1 VTADVT
7 SPDRA
12 PVEPTLV
19 KPGRNHSGWLLTLIS
34 VLMALIIGGV
44 IIALSDQVVRSELP
58 HIFSEPGPFIR
69 DFFLSIRDAYAAL
82 LRGAIFDI
90 HNDGSISGIFGPLT
104 STLHQSTPLILGGL
118 SVALAFRTGL
128 FNIGGE
134 GQVIAGA
141 FCSGYVGLSLH
152 RPAIVQLP
160 LAVIAGLAGGMF
172 WGFIAGWLKARA
184 GAHEVITTIM
194 LNWIATYLLLWLI
207 SLGPI
212 VDPNNPQQSR
222 SIAAS
227 ARLPHIFG
235 GNLLV
240 NWGFVLAIL
249 AAAAVSW
256 LLTRSTLGFQLR
268 AVGANPAASRT
279 AGISVGGMTMLAMTL
294 AGGLAG
300 LAGTTL
306 ALGGFTS
313 YALTPSI
320 SSNVGFDAIT
330 VALLGRSSPWGAVG
344 AGLLFGALKQGGSVM
359 QATAGVQV
367 PIDIVTVIQ
376 ALIVMFVAAPRL
388 VRSIV
393 RFKGLAGPAM
403 QTATTNLVTT
413 VAHVRKARLA
423 RNMFAGGLQIVLGLL
438 ALVAFAFPDRSSGQ
452 AALRFTLRGDKVNI
466 PNWTYT
472 ARPVI
477 IVLCLLVIVVGVLR
491 MLKLLGA
498 RTAVALVAVLLVLV
512 FISWSIA
519 GTGNAFLLARLLQGA
534 MFPLAIPLILGSLA
548 GVIGER
554 SGVVNIAIEGQLL
567 GGAFLA
573 AVIGTVTGSLW
584 FGLIGGLVAGLIVAA
599 LLAVLAIKYFVDQV
613 IVGVVLNLLVL
624 GLTSYFFTKLL
635 SPDQEG
641 FNSPGYFPVWKV
653 PVLGDIPILGNVF
666 FNGTVFLYATYVLVA
681 LVHIGLFHT
690 RWGLRLRSVGEHPR
704 AADTVGINVLRTRY
718 RAVLLGGLLAGLGGA
733 FLVLGTGSQG
743 TFGINMSSGLGF
755 IALAAVIFGRWRP
768 LGALAAALLFGFTN
782 QLQALLAQAGTP
794 ISPSL
799 LLTLPY
805 VVTLFVVAGSGG
817 RVRAPAADGQPYK
830 VG

>member
-1 VTADVT
+1 MTTDVT
-7 SPDRA
+7 SPDQA

-19 KPGRNHSGWLLTLIS
+19 KRGRNQSGWLLTLIS
-34 VLMALIIGGV
+34 ILLALVIGGV

-58 HIFSEPGPFIR
+58 HIFSEPGAFFR
-69 DFFLSIRDAYAAL
+69 DFFLAIRDAYAAL
-82 LRGAIFDI
+82 LRGAIFDGN
-90 HNDGSISGIFGPLT
+90 NDGTIGGIFGPIT

-118 SVALAFRTGL
+118 AVALAFRTGL

-141 FCSGYVGLSLH
+141 FCSGYVGFTLH
-152 RPAIVQLP
+152 LPAVLHLP
-160 LAVIAGLAGGMF
+160 LAVLAGLAGGMF

-194 LNWIATYLLLWLI
+194 LNWIATYLLVWLI

-212 VDPNNPQQSR
+212 VDPGNAQQSK
-222 SIAAS
+222 SIDPS
-227 ARLPHIFG
+227 ARLPHLFG
-235 GNLLV
+235 GSLLV

-249 AAAAVSW
+249 AAGGVAW
-256 LLTRSTLGFQLR
+256 LLTRSKLGFQLR

-279 AGISVGGMTMLAMTL
+279 AGISVGGMTMIAMAL

-313 YALTPSI
+313 YAVTPAI

-376 ALIVMFVAAPRL
+376 ALIVIFVAAPKL

-393 RFKGLAGPAM
+393 RFKGLAGSAM

-413 VAHVRKARLA
+413 VTHLKKARFP
-423 RNMFAGGLQIVLGLL
+423 RNVFAGGVQITLGLIGLLLL
-438 ALVAFAFPDRSSGQ
+438 ALPERSGGE
-452 AALRFTLRGDKVNI
+452 AAMRFNLRGDKVNI
-466 PNWTYT
+466 PNWTYS

-477 IVLCLLVIVVGVLR
+477 IIACLLVVVVGVLR
-491 MLKLLGA
+491 MLKVLGT
-498 RTAVALVAVLLVLV
+498 RTALALVAVLMVLAFV
-512 FISWSIA
+512 SWSIA
-519 GTGNAFLLARLLQGA
+519 GTGNAFLLIRLLQGA
-534 MFPLAIPLILGSLA
+534 LFPLAIPLILGSLA

-573 AVIGTVTGSLW
+573 AVIGTVTGSIW
-584 FGLIGGLVAGLIVAA
+584 FGLLGGVAAGLIIAA

-624 GLTSYFFTKLL
+624 GLTSFLFTKLL
-635 SPDQEG
+635 SPNQEG
-641 FNSPGYFPVWKV
+641 FNNPGYFPVWRV
-653 PVLGDIPILGNVF
+653 PLLGDIPIIGNVF
-666 FNGTVFLYATYVLVA
+666 FNGTMFLYLTYLLVA
-681 LVHIGLFHT
+681 LMHVGLFHT

-704 AADTVGINVLRTRY
+704 AADTVGIKVLRTRY
-718 RAVLLGGLLAGLGGA
+718 RAVLLGGLIAGLGGA
-733 FLVLGTGSQG
+733 FLVLGTGSSG
-743 TFGINMSSGLGF
+743 TFGLNMSSGAGF

-805 VVTLFVVAGSGG
+805 LVTLFVVAGSGG
-817 RVRAPAADGQPYK
+817 QVRAPAADGQPYK